1 MYKMYYTIVMKKP
14 TISDVAAMAN
24 VCKATVSYVL
34 NDNQSQKISESTQK
48 RIWQAVN
55 ILNYKPNI
63 YAKNLRG
70 SQDMRTIAIYYP
82 EQLPQL
88 ARLAMFDMVQT
99 LSSELKLLG
108 NSVQILSGDSH
119 KVDTADAIVAL
130 GIDKL
135 SFYSMGDCNFIPLI
149 AVDSIIDDAL
159 FYDVSI
165 DYSKLSATASSSFG
179 DSYTYVCTTPRDDA
193 LAKVITDT
201 FAKVIFVDTYSQLLQ
216 LPSGNV
222 LTTESAI
229 AEAQLTSDKYHLLH
243 IDDLAIA
250 KAKQAIV
257 CIEHALSHKQ
267 YDTNSY
273 RV

>member
-1 MYKMYYTIVMKKP
+1 MCQMYYTIVMKKP

-34 NDNQSQKISESTQK
+34 NDNQSQKISENTKK

-88 ARLAMFDMVQT
+88 ARLAMFDMIQT

-108 NSVQILSGDSH
+108 NSVQILSGTSY
-119 KVDTADAIVAL
+119 KVDTADAILAL
-130 GIDKL
+130 GLDKL
-135 SFYSMGDCNFIPLI
+135 GFYIMGDCNFIPLI
-149 AVDSIIDDAL
+149 AIDSIIDDAL
-159 FYDVSI
+159 FYDVSL
-165 DYSKLSATASSSFG
+165 DYSKLSATASSSLGENF
-179 DSYTYVCTTPRDDA
+179 TYVCTTPCDSA
-193 LAKVITDT
+193 LANVITET
-201 FAKVIFVDTYSQLLQ
+201 FAKVMFVDTYSQLLQ
-216 LPSGNV
+216 LPAGNV
-222 LTTESAI
+222 LITESAI
-229 AEAQLTSDKYHLLH
+229 AEALASSDKHNILH
-243 IDDLAIA
+243 IDDLAAA

-267 YDTNSY
+267 YSTTSY

>member
-1 MYKMYYTIVMKKP
+1 MCQMYYTIVMKKP

-34 NDNQSQKISESTQK
+34 NDNQDQKISDNTKK

-88 ARLAMFDMVQT
+88 ARLAMFDMIQT
-99 LSSELKLLG
+99 MSTELKQLG
-108 NSVQILSGDSH
+108 NSVQLLSGTNH
-119 KVDTADAIVAL
+119 KVDTADAIISL
-130 GIDKL
+130 GIDKI
-135 SFYSMGDCNFIPLI
+135 SFYNMGDCNFIPLI
-149 AVDSIIDDAL
+149 AVDSIIDDKL

-165 DYSKLSATASSSFG
+165 DYSKLSATANSSFG
-179 DSYTYVCTTPRDDA
+179 DKYTYVCTTPCDSA

-201 FAKVIFVDTYSQLLQ
+201 FAKVMFVDTYSQLLQ
-216 LPSGNV
+216 LPKGNV

-229 AEAQLTSDKYHLLH
+229 AETLLPSNSHNLLH
-243 IDDLAIA
+243 IDNLDTV

-267 YDTNSY
+267 YSTNSY